1 MKSVKVPVQVL
12 SIEGDG
18 YHLLLRVKING
29 KKANCILDTGAS
41 KTVFDRERIKR
52 FLKREALHDNERLST
67 GLGTASMH
75 SQVLFISKLELGAY
89 TIKKLPTIIL
99 DLSHI
104 NQTYSSIG
112 FEEIDGVIG
121 SDVLMDAKGIID
133 FGKSMLTLFPPKE
146 IKKVVKKT
154 TPKTRKSAAKKTG
167 KKVQPKMR
175 STVVSAG
182 SRKTAKGRPR
192 RKV

>member
-1 MKSVKVPVQVL
+1 ML

-41 KTVFDRERIKR
+41 KTVFDSERIKR

-121 SDVLMDAKGIID
+121 SDVLMEAKGIID

-146 IKKVVKKT
+146 IKNVTQKT
-154 TPKTRKSAAKKTG
+154 APKTRKAAAKKTG
-167 KKVQPKMR
+167 KKAQPKMR
-175 STVVSAG
+175 STLVTAA

>member
-1 MKSVKVPVQVL
+1 ML

-41 KTVFDRERIKR
+41 KTVFDSERIKR

-146 IKKVVKKT
+146 IKKVAKKT
-154 TPKTRKSAAKKTG
+154 TPKTRKAAAKKTG